1 MRGEGWFAVGVVGL
15 LAVLGV
21 GGMWVCATRP
31 ERWASLRPAMVAGGY
46 FAALVLLGVGA
57 IVQFPGGS
65 PSAGRRVWKLAFLLL
80 ALATGGAFTPPAL
93 GVKLVTAGAVVG
105 AVGTLIA
112 LWRV

>member
-15 LAVLGV
+15 LALLGV
-21 GGMWVCATRP
+21 GGMWTCATRP

-46 FAALVLLGVGA
+46 VAVLVLLGVGG

-65 PSAGRRVWKLAFLLL
+65 RSAGGRVWQLAFVLL

-93 GVKLVTAGAVVG
+93 GVKLVTAGAMVA
-105 AVGTLIA
+105 AVGTLVA